1 MKIIVRNK
9 RCSNMDLRSSLL
21 IMKKDFKVSVR
32 KKEILLPMI
41 LLPVVFTI
49 LLPVVMMIGIII
61 APEEYASSF
70 GDINLLRL
78 ILDIPSNYN
87 EYLVAA
93 IMMLKMFLLPIF
105 LFIPGLLPAIISAD
119 SFAGEKER
127 KTMESLALLPITKNE
142 LIIGKILVSFLP
154 SIIISFLCFVGM
166 GLIVN
171 FMFIPYLEGNIL
183 IFTDSS
189 FLLVAFLLSPLI
201 AFLNIQISVIISS
214 RSKDLKSAQS
224 ISGSLITPVL
234 GILFVQMFNPA
245 FLSTP
250 IILILSGILVLLCL
264 FFIRV
269 AKKVLNIEKLILMV

>member
-1 MKIIVRNK
+1 
-9 RCSNMDLRSSLL
+9 MDLRNSLL
-21 IMKKDFKVSVR
+21 ILKKDFKVSVR

-41 LLPVVFTI
+41 FLPVVFTI
-49 LLPVVMMIGIII
+49 LLPVIMMIGIII
-61 APEEYASSF
+61 APEEFASSF

-78 ILDIPSNYN
+78 ILNIPPSYS
-87 EYLVAA
+87 EQLVAA
-93 IMMLKMFLLPIF
+93 VMMLKMFLLPIF

-142 LIIGKILVSFLP
+142 LIIGKVLVSFLP

-171 FMFIPYLEGNIL
+171 LMFIPYLEGNIL
-183 IFTDSS
+183 VFTDSS

-201 AFLNIQISVIISS
+201 SFLNIQISVIISS

-250 IILILSGILVLLCL
+250 IILILSAILVLLCL
-264 FFIRV
+264 FFIWV
-269 AKKVLNIEKLILMV
+269 ANKLLSIEKLILMV